1 MCFAYFSWCIF
12 MGNLGASSDISYTL
26 ARCGVL
32 RWAAAHT
39 NGIGDVIGAALTS
52 ASVS

>member
-1 MCFAYFSWCIF
+1 
-12 MGNLGASSDISYTL
+12 MGNLGASSDTSYTL
-26 ARCGVL
+26 VRCSIL

-39 NGIGDVIGAALTS
+39 NGTGDVIGAALTS